1 MSARMR
7 TMSVSFSPFSFLERS
22 RPLYFRGIW
31 RARSRKYLKQLLF
44 LAFLS
49 LKGTKWEWP
58 PIGRRMERS
67 RPKCQREWTFYKGS
81 KDPHSPLGFLGGGG
95 KLFKGKV
102 LYSQG
107 GWTQALEPQHTPPKH
122 GIEGTALGL
131 ILLIVLFKWSE
142 SKMNSF
148 LLYRSVSFNTCIGSC
163 NQDGWRTVSH
173 PQNSTA
179 LSLHSHSLSPPTT
192 PQNHRFVCHHY
203 SSALWDG
210 KKNGIIQQVS
220 FWDWFLSFRLAY
232 LGLIHVLLGING
244 SFCFSLS
251 NVPLCGFTRVSL
263 FFCLLKDIWVVFR
276 FWLSQIKLLWTS
288 VYRFLYDYIS
298 FL

>member
-102 LYSQG
+102 LCSQG

-163 NQDGWRTVSH
+163 NQDGEQFLTLKTPLRCPFIVTACPH
-173 PQNSTA
+173 PQPHKITGLCA
-179 LSLHSHSLSPPTT
+179 
-192 PQNHRFVCHHY
+192 
-203 SSALWDG
+203 
-210 KKNGIIQQVS
+210 II
-220 FWDWFLSFRLAY
+220 
-232 LGLIHVLLGING
+232 IVLLYEMVRKMESYSRYPSETG
-244 SFCFSLS
+244 FCHS
-251 NVPLCGFTRVSL
+251 GWH
-263 FFCLLKDIWVVFR
+263 IW
-276 FWLSQIKLLWTS
+276 
-288 VYRFLYDYIS
+288 D
-298 FL
+298 